1 MTQITSEK
9 EKAKLDRLREL
20 QERIKRQLL
29 LNFTFTQEVDIIF
42 LFERL

>member
-1 MTQITSEK
+1 MTQIISEK

-29 LNFTFTQEVDIIF
+29 LNFAFTQEVDIVF

>member
-1 MTQITSEK
+1 MQQLTTENK
-9 EKAKLDRLREL
+9 KAKLDRLREL

-29 LNFTFTQEVDIIF
+29 LNFAFTQEVDIVF